1 MLFSSIIFLIY
12 FVPVFFLAYYA
23 VPYRLK
29 NVVCLAG
36 SLFFYAWGEPYYV
49 LLMLFSIAVNYMLGL
64 ALGFERPDRARKCVM
79 ILACV
84 YNIAMLI
91 VFKYLSFFIQT
102 AFDILKIDHE
112 AIEISLP
119 LGISFYTF
127 QALSYVFDVY
137 RKEVAVQKR
146 PLNLALYICM
156 FPQLVAGPI
165 VRYGDINAEIDN
177 RRLNISDIS
186 GGIFRFTV
194 GMAKKVIIANEM
206 GKIADTVWGTQ
217 DLNISVAAAWTAMI
231 AYTLQIYFD
240 FSGYSDM
247 AIGLG
252 RMMGFHFAENFNY
265 PYISGSV
272 SEFWRRWHISLG
284 SWFRDY
290 VYFPL
295 GGSYTSKGKMIRN
308 LLIVWSITG
317 FWHGAE
323 WTFLLWGFYY
333 GVLICIEKVC
343 GFEERKIPAL
353 LCHIYCLFA
362 VMFGWVIFRSD
373 SVLQALTFFERLV
386 GIGAAGMSDTAARL
400 YIHDNMP
407 LMIIACIGST
417 PVVKRLTDKLPKLCI
432 MIVLLVLSIIYM
444 VNSTY
449 NPFIYFRF

>member
-1 MLFSSIIFLIY
+1 M
-12 FVPVFFLAYYA
+12 
-23 VPYRLK
+23 
-29 NVVCLAG
+29 G
-36 SLFFYAWGEPYYV
+36 
-49 LLMLFSIAVNYMLGL
+49 
-64 ALGFERPDRARKCVM
+64 
-79 ILACV
+79 
-84 YNIAMLI
+84 
-91 VFKYLSFFIQT
+91 
-102 AFDILKIDHE
+102 
-112 AIEISLP
+112 
-119 LGISFYTF
+119 
-127 QALSYVFDVY
+127 
-137 RKEVAVQKR
+137 
-146 PLNLALYICM
+146 
-156 FPQLVAGPI
+156 
-165 VRYGDINAEIDN
+165 
-177 RRLNISDIS
+177 
-186 GGIFRFTV
+186 
-194 GMAKKVIIANEM
+194 KKVIIANEM

-343 GFEERKIPAL
+343 GFEERK
-353 LCHIYCLFA
+353 
-362 VMFGWVIFRSD
+362 D
-373 SVLQALTFFERLV
+373 
-386 GIGAAGMSDTAARL
+386 
-400 YIHDNMP
+400 
-407 LMIIACIGST
+407 
-417 PVVKRLTDKLPKLCI
+417 
-432 MIVLLVLSIIYM
+432 
-444 VNSTY
+444 
-449 NPFIYFRF
+449 